1 MDFLMIFLAIGFLET
16 IWMWSASRKKSP
28 TVIYPVWYR
37 PLRFLLMAIIFLPCL
52 LIAFDLFP
60 SEESLRMAV
69 AVELAALVLLF
80 MLGRVKGK
88 RVETR
93 PETEEEKMQGGKRSA
108 RRQEASGSLPL
119 PHRLPQSI
127 SFISDKSMVQSI
139 FHYWF
144 HPS

>member
-37 PLRFLLMAIIFLPCL
+37 PLRFLLMAIIFL

-93 PETEEEKMQGGKRSA
+93 PETEEEKNARWKAQRSQA
-108 RRQEASGSLPL
+108 GSLWL
-119 PHRLPQSI
+119 ITFAASLAAVY
-127 SFISDKSMVQSI
+127 FIY
-139 FHYWF
+139 FR
-144 HPS
+144 

>member
-88 RVETR
+88 A
-93 PETEEEKMQGGKRSA
+93 QRSQA
-108 RRQEASGSLPL
+108 GSLWL
-119 PHRLPQSI
+119 ITFAASLAAVY
-127 SFISDKSMVQSI
+127 FIY
-139 FHYWF
+139 FR
-144 HPS
+144 

>member
-1 MDFLMIFLAIGFLET
+1 MKNIFLFGGSHGLLMIFLAIGFLET

-93 PETEEEKMQGGKRSA
+93 PETEEEKNARWKAQRSQA
-108 RRQEASGSLPL
+108 GSLWL
-119 PHRLPQSI
+119 ITFAASLAAVY
-127 SFISDKSMVQSI
+127 FIY
-139 FHYWF
+139 FR
-144 HPS
+144 

>member
-93 PETEEEKMQGGKRSA
+93 PETEENARWKAQRSQA
-108 RRQEASGSLPL
+108 GSLWL
-119 PHRLPQSI
+119 ITFAASLAAVY
-127 SFISDKSMVQSI
+127 FIY
-139 FHYWF
+139 FR
-144 HPS
+144 

>member
-1 MDFLMIFLAIGFLET
+1 MDFLMVFLAIGFLET

-93 PETEEEKMQGGKRSA
+93 PETEEEKNARWKAQRSQA
-108 RRQEASGSLPL
+108 GSLWL
-119 PHRLPQSI
+119 ITFAASLAAVY
-127 SFISDKSMVQSI
+127 FIY
-139 FHYWF
+139 FR
-144 HPS
+144 

>member
-1 MDFLMIFLAIGFLET
+1 
-16 IWMWSASRKKSP
+16 
-28 TVIYPVWYR
+28 
-37 PLRFLLMAIIFLPCL
+37 
-52 LIAFDLFP
+52 
-60 SEESLRMAV
+60 MAV

-93 PETEEEKMQGGKRSA
+93 PETEEEKNARWKAQRSQA
-108 RRQEASGSLPL
+108 GSLWLITL

-144 HPS
+144 HPC

>member
-1 MDFLMIFLAIGFLET
+1 
-16 IWMWSASRKKSP
+16 
-28 TVIYPVWYR
+28 
-37 PLRFLLMAIIFLPCL
+37 MAIIFLPCL

-93 PETEEEKMQGGKRSA
+93 PETEEEKNARGKAQRSQA
-108 RRQEASGSLPL
+108 GSLWL
-119 PHRLPQSI
+119 ITFAASLAAVY
-127 SFISDKSMVQSI
+127 FIY
-139 FHYWF
+139 FR
-144 HPS
+144 